1 MIINAIQYVSVDN
14 TKKIIKLPY
23 PIKIPKKYQGNQY
36 YIVLYIVKNLC
47 KVCKGKNKH
56 ENKIQRANNK

>member
-36 YIVLYIVKNLC
+36 YIVLYIIKNLC
-47 KVCKGKNKH
+47 KVRG
-56 ENKIQRANNK
+56 QFL